1 MLEKFNTILFDLD
14 GTLIDSMTQHY
25 KAWSEVLHRHGKQIG
40 IEDFFALEG
49 MNIYQLMTK
58 ITSITSPEI
67 IKSLIREKDEI
78 FIENFNFILY
88 HGVLELVEKLK
99 TKKYQ
104 LGIVTASSK
113 YRFEKTI
120 PDEFRSNFSA
130 VVTSD
135 DEGPGKPDPWPYLC
149 GVRKINSVPKHTL
162 VFENSP
168 LGIASARAAK
178 LTCVGIG
185 STITKDSLPMVDYY
199 YDSISEF
206 NLLVS

>member
-25 KAWSEVLHRHGKQIG
+25 KAWSEVLDRHGKQIS

-49 MNIYQLMTK
+49 MNIYQMMAKL
-58 ITSITSPEI
+58 TSITNPEI
-67 IKSLIREKDEI
+67 IKLIIREKDDL
-78 FIENFNFILY
+78 FIKNFDFILY
-88 HGVLELVEKLK
+88 HGALELIEKLK
-99 TKKYQ
+99 KKNYKM
-104 LGIVTASSK
+104 GIVTASSK

-120 PDEFRSNFSA
+120 PEEFRNKFCA

-149 GVRKINSVPKHTL
+149 GVSKINSIPKNTL
-162 VFENSP
+162 VFENAP
-168 LGIASARAAK
+168 LGITSAKAAK

-185 STITKDSLPMVDYY
+185 STINRDSLPDVEYY
-199 YDSISEF
+199 YESISDF
-206 NLLVS
+206 NLLVP